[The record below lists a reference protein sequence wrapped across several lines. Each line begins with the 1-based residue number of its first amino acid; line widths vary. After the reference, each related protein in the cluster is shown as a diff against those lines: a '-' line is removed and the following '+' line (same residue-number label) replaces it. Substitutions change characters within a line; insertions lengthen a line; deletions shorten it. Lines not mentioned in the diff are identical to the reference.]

1 MAERIRQFS
10 MDSAL
15 SKQIGEKL
23 DDKIRKLE
31 KRLEKEREKLPKRIA
46 ELAAEG
52 RELLEKAGELTGD
65 AARVPEKCL
74 DDVGEHLAEA
84 ENRLSNVEYA
94 LDQLPRIDA
103 EKTWVRTAVERFD
116 GVWETMSPLN
126 RGRLV
131 KLLVK
136 KVVVDEKKGTVTAIL
151 TDLDLPDLEASLNDE
166 DPATGCSPCK
176 IAAQMEATP

>member
-1 MAERIRQFS
+1 

-15 SKQIGEKL
+15 AKQIGEKL

-52 RELLEKAGELTGD
+52 RELLEKAGELTRD

-103 EKTWVRTAVERFD
+103 EKTWVTTTVERFD
-116 GVWETMSPLN
+116 SIWETMSPLN

-136 KVVVDEKKGTVTAIL
+136 KVVVDEKKGTVTAVL
-151 TDLDLPDLEASLNDE
+151 TDLDLPDLEVDLDDDE
-166 DPATGCSPCK
+166 PTTGPSCSK
-176 IAAQMEATP
+176 NAQIEATP